1 MQMGSSFKK
10 EIFDEHIQD
19 GLVGWAKA
27 ARRKAVNGSN
37 QVVHKESPS
46 PMAVQLAQVET
57 QESAMEEGNAGEIRH
72 ATEQLNS
79 KVN

>member
-1 MQMGSSFKK
+1 MGSSFKK

-19 GLVGWAKA
+19 GLVVWARK
-27 ARRKAVNGSN
+27 ARRRAVNGSS
-37 QVVHKESPS
+37 QVVHKESTS

-57 QESAMEEGNAGEIRH
+57 QESTIEEGNAGEIRH
-72 ATEQLNS
+72 ATNQLNS